1 MRPLHPANV
10 ATAGG
15 NPDVVR
21 KVGATEARKVQFLGV
36 ESYHDSSSGSERG
49 ANVIFRFSLDGI
61 RVCHLGDLGHNLDP
75 EDQAQIG
82 PVDILLVPVGG
93 NFTIDAGI
101 AADLCRKIAPS
112 VAIPMHY
119 RNEKCQDFP
128 VAGVEDF
135 LQLMKNVIRN
145 DVSETMLEKDSLPEA
160 TQVIVLKPAL

>member
-1 MRPLHPANV
+1 
-10 ATAGG
+10 
-15 NPDVVR
+15 
-21 KVGATEARKVQFLGV
+21 
-36 ESYHDSSSGSERG
+36 
-49 ANVIFRFSLDGI
+49 
-61 RVCHLGDLGHNLDP
+61 LGHNLSP

-135 LQLMKNVIRN
+135 LKLMKNVIRS
-145 DVSETMLEKDSLPEA
+145 DVSETTFEKDSLPEA
-160 TQVIVLKPAL
+160 TQVIVLRPAL